1 METLVENK
9 SKIYIIGGIIIFLV
23 LIVLFVFIYYFRYNN
38 NEVVDD
44 SPENY
49 IEIQMEEDV

>member
-1 METLVENK
+1 METFVENK
-9 SKIYIIGGIIIFLV
+9 SKIYIIGGVIIFLV
-23 LIVLFVFIYYFRYNN
+23 LIVLFIFIYYFRYNN